1 MQTRISI
8 ILSVLLCP
16 FSTLAQGPEN
26 LKEADSL
33 FSAKQYTQS
42 SAIYD
47 SILSKRSYSAAM
59 LLKMAFIQ
67 EGLNHTGLCLY
78 YLNLYQKAS
87 DDQQAAAK
95 MEELAGKHR
104 LEGYQPSEFSS
115 LYHFFEK
122 NNLALTRVLG
132 ALLIFSFSLAVF
144 QKRKNRSLKVSIAM
158 VVLVSVC
165 LFATANLTS
174 PPEMAIVLHNRTYL
188 MGGPSAGASVI
199 DIIGEGH
206 RMTVLGKK
214 DIWLRVKWRGK
225 DAYVKENNLRPI
237 VL

>member
-1 MQTRISI
+1 MQTQFSI
-8 ILSVLLCP
+8 ILSVLL
-16 FSTLAQGPEN
+16 FSFSALAQRPEN

-47 SILSKRSYSAAM
+47 SILSKKSYSAAM

-78 YLNLYQKAS
+78 YLNLYEKSS
-87 DDQQAAAK
+87 DDHQAAAK
-95 MEELAGKHR
+95 MGELAEKNR
-104 LEGYQPSEFSS
+104 LEGYRPTELSS

-122 NNLALTRVLG
+122 NNHSITRFFG
-132 ALLIFSFSLAVF
+132 ALIILSFSLAVF
-144 QKRKNRSLKVSIAM
+144 QKRKNKSLKVSITM
-158 VVLVSVC
+158 VVLFSLC

-174 PPEMAIVLHNRTYL
+174 PPETAIVLHNRTYL
-188 MGGPSAGASVI
+188 MGGPSAGASVV

-206 RMTVLGKK
+206 RMTILGKK

-225 DAYVKENNLRPI
+225 DAYVKENNLLPI

>member
-8 ILSVLLCP
+8 ILSVLL
-16 FSTLAQGPEN
+16 FSFSALAQEPEK
-26 LKEADSL
+26 LKAADSL

-47 SILSKRSYSAAM
+47 SILSKKSYSAAM

-95 MEELAGKHR
+95 MEELAEKHR
-104 LEGYQPSEFSS
+104 LEGYRPTELSS

-122 NNLALTRVLG
+122 NNLSITRLFG
-132 ALLIFSFSLAVF
+132 ALIILSFSIALV
-144 QKRKNRSLKVSIAM
+144 QKKKKNSLKVPVFM
-158 VVLVSVC
+158 VVLFSIC
-165 LFATANLTS
+165 LFATANWTS
-174 PPEMAIVLHNRTYL
+174 PPEMSIVLHNRTYL
-188 MGGPSAGASVI
+188 MGGPSAGAAVV

-206 RMTVLGKK
+206 RMTILGKK

-225 DAYVKENNLRPI
+225 DAYVKENNLLPI